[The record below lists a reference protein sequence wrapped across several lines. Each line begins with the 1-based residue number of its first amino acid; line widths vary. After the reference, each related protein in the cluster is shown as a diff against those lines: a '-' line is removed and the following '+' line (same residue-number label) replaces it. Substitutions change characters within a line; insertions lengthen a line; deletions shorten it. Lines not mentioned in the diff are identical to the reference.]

1 MRIIIDTELQV
12 IIVPDSYYT
21 QVDKLNEIIISA
33 GGRKLDYNA
42 YIKTCFDKAYASQ
55 IICQEDVKKTKE
67 AIKRKYKNTAKAE
80 ETHETE
86 TQNE

>member
-21 QVDKLNEIIISA
+21 QVDKLNEIIESA
-33 GGRKLDYNA
+33 GGRKLDYNV

-67 AIKRKYKNTAKAE
+67 ANVKKRKLPVQAE
-80 ETHETE
+80 EMK
-86 TQNE
+86 

>member
-21 QVDKLNEIIISA
+21 QVDKLNEIIESA

-67 AIKRKYKNTAKAE
+67 ANVKKRKLPVQAE
-80 ETHETE
+80 EMK
-86 TQNE
+86 